1 MTTSPLSLPP
11 LRRVRQAS
19 LMNYLSLF
27 GSFSTLLCCALP
39 SLMVL
44 FGMGAAVVSMLSVAP
59 WLVSM
64 SKHKIW
70 TFSVA
75 GGLISL
81 SFVMTYLVAPRL
93 RTGEIC
99 LEDDPTTCGRVS
111 KFSRMLLWGSA
122 AIWSFGF
129 FMAYLLGGILEW
141 YQMLW
146 FRLLCGLLVLGIGY
160 SLYFFRQRRYAASL
174 KMRFDERLEERSRL
188 ARDLHDTLLQ
198 TIQGSKLVAENA
210 RDNAQEPEA
219 RIALQR
225 LSSWLE
231 RAVLE
236 HRAVLK
242 SLRSST
248 TESNHLSEAFRLALE
263 DYGTDFE
270 VTFLVKGTCREMHPI
285 ARDEV
290 FRIGYE
296 AMVNACKH
304 SGGRRL
310 IVELTYDQ
318 NMVLKIRDD
327 GKGIE
332 PATLQGGKPGH
343 YGLTGMRERAASIGA
358 RLTFVSSA
366 AGTSVTLLVPGEA
379 IFKPL

>member
-1 MTTSPLSLPP
+1 MTTSTLPLPP
-11 LRRVRQAS
+11 MRRVRQAS

-27 GSFSTLLCCALP
+27 GSFSTLICCALP
-39 SLMVL
+39 SIMVL
-44 FGMGAAVVSMLSVAP
+44 FGMGAAVVSMLTAAP
-59 WLVSM
+59 WLVTM

-70 TFSVA
+70 TFSIA

-81 SFVMTYLVAPRL
+81 SFIMTYWVAPRFKA
-93 RTGEIC
+93 GEIC
-99 LEDDPTTCGRVS
+99 VEDDPATCARVGRV
-111 KFSRMLLWGSA
+111 SRMLLWGSA

-129 FMAYLLGGILEW
+129 FMAYILGGILEW

-160 SLYFFRQRRYAASL
+160 SLYLLRLRRSAASI

-210 RDNAQEPEA
+210 RDNVQEPAA
-219 RIALQR
+219 RIALQH

-248 TESNHLSEAFRLALE
+248 TEGNHLSEAFRRALE
-263 DYGTDFE
+263 DYGTDLE
-270 VTFLVKGTCREMHPI
+270 VTVLVSGASREMHPI

-290 FRIGYE
+290 FHIGCE

-304 SGGRRL
+304 SGGKRL
-310 IVELTYDQ
+310 IVELVYDQ
-318 NMVLKIRDD
+318 NMLIKIRDD
-327 GKGIE
+327 GRGIE
-332 PATLQGGKPGH
+332 PEILQAGKPGH
-343 YGLTGMRERAASIGA
+343 FGLIGMRERAERIGA
-358 RLTFVSSA
+358 KIALVSSTK
-366 AGTSVTLLVPGEA
+366 GTTVTLFVPGEA
-379 IFKPL
+379 IFKAS